1 MSLFP
6 IPSRSV
12 VVPSRNSQAG
22 ILLLEV
28 LISVLIFAFAILGLA
43 GLQARAIQFSVDAED
58 RNRAALMTNE
68 IVTLMW
74 LHGTTDSTKL
84 GSEFTDWEDR
94 LKDPGQGG
102 LPGAAVEVDSA
113 SGLVT
118 VTWVPVSGT
127 EHKYETQVSIPITES
142 QP

>member
-6 IPSRSV
+6 TPSRSV
-12 VVPSRNSQAG
+12 VAPSRNSQAG

-58 RNRAALMTNE
+58 RNRAALMANE

-74 LHGTTDSTKL
+74 LHGTTDPTKL
-84 GSEFTDWEDR
+84 GSAFTAWENR
-94 LKDPGQGG
+94 LKDPAQGG
-102 LPGAAVEVDSA
+102 LPDGAADVDG
-113 SGLVT
+113 GLVT

-127 EHKYETQVSIPITES
+127 EHKYETQVSIPITELK
-142 QP
+142 P

>member
-12 VVPSRNSQAG
+12 VVPSRNSQTG

-58 RNRAALMTNE
+58 RNRTALMTNE
-68 IVTLMW
+68 IVTAMW
-74 LHGTTDSTKL
+74 LHGTTDPARL
-84 GSEFTDWEDR
+84 GSEFTAWENR
-94 LKDPGQGG
+94 LKDPGHGG
-102 LPGAAVEVDSA
+102 LPSGAADVK

-127 EHKYETQVSIPITES
+127 KHKYETQVSIPITEL